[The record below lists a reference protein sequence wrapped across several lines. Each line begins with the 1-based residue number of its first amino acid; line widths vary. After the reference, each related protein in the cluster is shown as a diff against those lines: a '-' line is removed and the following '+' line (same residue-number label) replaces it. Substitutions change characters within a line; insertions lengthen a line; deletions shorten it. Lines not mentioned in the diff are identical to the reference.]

1 MDIKDIMG
9 IKGDAKAPAA
19 KKSKGPAEK
28 KPEGVSREVW
38 QITKGMQGD
47 ALAPV
52 VPTHAGLKDKRK
64 VQARKVAWSWQPFKN
79 SARSDNLMLKHWVKT
94 GVSGQMLPG
103 SNGGDVGGDYAFSKY
118 NKKVDMLMY
127 NDEEYENLLQF
138 DQEWSREETDHLFDL
153 LARFDLR
160 FLVAHDR
167 WEREKTRTV
176 EEMKSRY
183 YAIARRLIEARAD
196 NPEEAATHPIIKD
209 PFNEQHETDRKLAL
223 GDQMERTNALERE
236 EQEILDEVKA
246 IEERR
251 RAEAQA
257 LSARAGAVFSA
268 QRLEAAKMAVSVDE
282 LKDGPGSEA
291 GGEHAPSL
299 PVASGDGRPPPAST
313 PAASASLKSPG
324 KLLSRPWARGA
335 LAASSA
341 SNRLWRSS
349 G

>member
-1 MDIKDIMG
+1 
-9 IKGDAKAPAA
+9 
-19 KKSKGPAEK
+19 
-28 KPEGVSREVW
+28 
-38 QITKGMQGD
+38 
-47 ALAPV
+47 
-52 VPTHAGLKDKRK
+52 
-64 VQARKVAWSWQPFKN
+64 
-79 SARSDNLMLKHWVKT
+79 MLKHWVKT

-299 PVASGDGRPPPAST
+299 PVASGDGRPPRR
-313 PAASASLKSPG
+313 L
-324 KLLSRPWARGA
+324 RPRQARH
-335 LAASSA
+335 
-341 SNRLWRSS
+341 
-349 G
+349 